1 MKNET
6 TTYRPDPIENV
17 IEDRSENGSG
27 RATRTTQENDGSFH
41 VIFLQIS
48 SVPTLHHQNSTKPE
62 EEQIGQSRIGSQ
74 KDKSPPFGAF
84 FLPFCI
90 IAHHRQS

>member
-1 MKNET
+1 MQNET

-41 VIFLQIS
+41 VIFGYYVSARSTQTHNYNRSANFICAHS
-48 SVPTLHHQNSTKPE
+48 APSKFYKTRKGADRAIQNWFTK
-62 EEQIGQSRIGSQ
+62 R
-74 KDKSPPFGAF
+74 
-84 FLPFCI
+84 
-90 IAHHRQS
+90 